1 LEGEVFS
8 FGGGVSVGSENTVE
22 GGEGTLGPDDESA
35 ELTSGGEFQK
45 VQSVDVGNSDS
56 WDVTESGVEF
66 GIFSS
71 DDDQGTFTGGVS
83 IVSPFSFST
92 SDGTSV
98 DDSFYVFEGA
108 NSLQPSDGISGA
120 VDAFDGIVENEG

>member
-1 LEGEVFS
+1 M
-8 FGGGVSVGSENTVE
+8 GSENTVE

-45 VQSVDVGNSDS
+45 VQSVDIGNGDS
-56 WDVTESGVEF
+56 WDVTEGGVEF

-71 DDDQGTFTGGVS
+71 NNDQGTFTGGVS

-92 SDGTSV
+92 SDGTSI

-108 NSLQPSDGISGA
+108 NSLQPGNGVFGA